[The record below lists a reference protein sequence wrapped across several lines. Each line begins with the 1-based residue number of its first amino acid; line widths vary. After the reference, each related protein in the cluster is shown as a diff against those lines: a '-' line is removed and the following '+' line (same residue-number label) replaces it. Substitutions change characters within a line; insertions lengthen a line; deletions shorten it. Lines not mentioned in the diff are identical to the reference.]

1 MATRSRYPGIFDG
14 PYDAENTRILS
25 YKHPKR
31 EKNKDV
37 QKSKQLVQKVYLS
50 TEKRTEKNKKTEP
63 KVQPRR
69 SARLI
74 AKREEMAKLEKRQ

>member
-1 MATRSRYPGIFDG
+1 
-14 PYDAENTRILS
+14 
-25 YKHPKR
+25 
-31 EKNKDV
+31 V

-69 SARLI
+69 SAQLI
-74 AKREEMAKLEKRQ
+74 AKREEIAKLEKRQ